1 MGRGKSPNMQKLTT
15 RLLTTQ
21 LEELTRLAKTVGGS
35 RSVLIRA
42 AIQHFLSLSAERQ
55 KAVVLDF
62 LKEQYGP

>member
-21 LEELTRLAKTVGGS
+21 LEMLTRLARIVGGS

-42 AIQHFLSLSAERQ
+42 AVHHFLSLSAERQ
-55 KAVVLDF
+55 KAVVRDF
-62 LKEQYGP
+62 LKEQCGP